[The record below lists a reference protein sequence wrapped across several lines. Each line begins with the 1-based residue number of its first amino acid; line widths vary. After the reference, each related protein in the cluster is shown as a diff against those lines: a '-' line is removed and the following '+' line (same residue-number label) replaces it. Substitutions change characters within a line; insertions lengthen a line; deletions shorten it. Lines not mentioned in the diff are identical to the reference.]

1 MQQDCGNPPQ
11 GSAYTETVNASGRR
25 IATLAALVL
34 ASLGCCALVAAR
46 FSYTGTPRFGYLVW
60 NLALAWIPFVLAI
73 ALYDSRRRGSGRLG
87 LAALGG
93 LWLLFLPN
101 APYIVT
107 DFVHL
112 QRDPLAPLW
121 FDGLTFLSFAGVG
134 LLLGLG
140 SLFLVHGV
148 VRQALGAR
156 LAWCVAGGALA
167 LASVGIYLGRFVRL
181 NSWDALTRP
190 HDIVALTTH
199 RLADPLGNPRLLVIL
214 LAMTLMLNA
223 AYLVVYTF
231 ASAGLRLEL
240 DRS

>member
-1 MQQDCGNPPQ
+1 M
-11 GSAYTETVNASGRR
+11 NASGRR

-34 ASLGCCALVAAR
+34 ASLGCCALVAVR
-46 FSYTGTPRFGYLVW
+46 FSYTGVPHFGYLVW

-73 ALYDSRRRGSGRLG
+73 LLYDSRRRETGPVGV
-87 LAALGG
+87 AALAG
-93 LWLLFLPN
+93 LWLIFLPN

-112 QRDPLAPLW
+112 GRDPLAPLW
-121 FDGLTFLSFAGVG
+121 FDGITIASFAGVG

-140 SLFLVHGV
+140 SVCLVHSV
-148 VRQALGAR
+148 VRRAVGTR

-167 LASVGIYLGRFVRL
+167 LSSIGIYLGRFLRL

-190 HDIVALTTH
+190 HELVSLTTR
-199 RLADPLGNPRLLVIL
+199 RLADPFGNPRLLFLV
-214 LAMTLMLNA
+214 LAMTLLLNA

-240 DRS
+240 DRR